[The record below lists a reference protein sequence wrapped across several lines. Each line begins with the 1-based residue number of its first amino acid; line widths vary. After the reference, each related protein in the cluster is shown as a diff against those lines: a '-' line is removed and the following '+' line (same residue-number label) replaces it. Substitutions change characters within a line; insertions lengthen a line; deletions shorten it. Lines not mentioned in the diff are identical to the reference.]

1 MLVYGPVLSRRLG
14 HSLGLN
20 NIPYKYCSY
29 SCIYCHVGLTTKMQV
44 EPVVLYRPEA
54 FLRESKSRIE
64 RVGGGEYTVDYISFV
79 PDGEPTLDQNLGTLI
94 SLLKQEL
101 GYPVAVITN
110 GSLLWREEVA
120 EAVSLADWVSVK
132 VDSVLE
138 SVWQRINRPDR
149 RLQFSKVLQGIRT
162 FASKYEGEL
171 VSETMLVDQANTRVE
186 QLAELADYL
195 TGISPSKAYLSI
207 PYRPTTEPDVRVPKA
222 AQLSRARRV
231 FENAGLNVGELE
243 PAGKQF
249 EPRADLQ

>member
-1 MLVYGPVLSRRLG
+1 
-14 HSLGLN
+14 
-20 NIPYKYCSY
+20 
-29 SCIYCHVGLTTKMQV
+29 
-44 EPVVLYRPEA
+44 
-54 FLRESKSRIE
+54 
-64 RVGGGEYTVDYISFV
+64 VGGGDCTVDYISFV

-94 SLLKQEL
+94 SLLKKEL
-101 GYPVAVITN
+101 CYPVAVITN
-110 GSLLWREEVA
+110 GSLLWRDEVA

-132 VDSVLE
+132 VDSVFE
-138 SVWQRINRPDR
+138 PIWRRINRPDR
-149 RLQFSKVLQGIRT
+149 RLEFSKVLQGIRI

-195 TGISPSKAYLSI
+195 AGISPSKAYLSI

-231 FENAGLNVGELE
+231 FENAGLNVGELK

>member
-14 HSLGLN
+14 CSLGLN

-54 FLRESKSRIE
+54 LLQESKSRIE
-64 RVGGGEYTVDYISFV
+64 KVRAGDHTVDYISFV

-94 SLLKQEL
+94 PLLKQEL
-101 GYPVAVITN
+101 CYPVAVITN
-110 GSLLWREEVA
+110 GSLLWRQEVA

-132 VDSVLE
+132 VDSVVE
-138 SVWQRINRPDR
+138 SIWRRINRPDR
-149 RLQFSKVLQGIRT
+149 RLELPKVLQGIRT

-171 VSETMLVDQANTRVE
+171 VSETMLVDRENTSLE
-186 QLAELADYL
+186 ELAELAAYL
-195 TGISPSKAYLSI
+195 SEISPSRAYLSI
-207 PYRPTTEPDVRVPKA
+207 PYRPTTEPGVRIPEAEQV
-222 AQLSRARRV
+222 SRARRV
-231 FENAGLNVGELE
+231 FEDAGLNVGELKPTAE
-243 PAGKQF
+243 QF